1 MKSSNTQILSPIVGL
16 LNHTQTSFKSSTQ
29 GKDDSPH
36 SGVFYADLGGKYQNC
51 YRLEV
56 DYED

>member
-1 MKSSNTQILSPIVGL
+1 LFD
-16 LNHTQTSFKSSTQ
+16 HTQTSFKSSTQ

-36 SGVFYADLGGKYQNC
+36 SGVFYADLGDKYQNW

-56 DYED
+56 GYED

>member
-1 MKSSNTQILSPIVGL
+1 LFD
-16 LNHTQTSFKSSTQ
+16 HTQTSFKSSTQ

-36 SGVFYADLGGKYQNC
+36 SGVFYADLGDKYQNW